1 MPSPIELML
10 CRQMVPSTSLHLPSC
25 SLVLRS
31 AILVAALSMQFSS
44 SVTSPLM
51 FSISFVA
58 VMDILASEKIEL
70 FVVEVL
76 RVS

>member
-1 MPSPIELML
+1 
-10 CRQMVPSTSLHLPSC
+10 MVPSTSLYLPSC
-25 SLVLRS
+25 LLVLIS
-31 AILVAALSMQFSS
+31 VILVAALSMQFSS